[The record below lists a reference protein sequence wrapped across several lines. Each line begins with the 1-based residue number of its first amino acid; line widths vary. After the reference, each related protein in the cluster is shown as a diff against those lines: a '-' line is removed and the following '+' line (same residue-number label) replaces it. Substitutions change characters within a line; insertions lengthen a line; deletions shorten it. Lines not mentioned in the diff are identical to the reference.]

1 MYDKYTA
8 RPFGRLFRAIHP
20 NIAAESP
27 PSLRYSANNCVKAK
41 CFPPLGPRS
50 SIPISQL
57 GTGL

>member
-27 PSLRYSANNCVKAK
+27 P
-41 CFPPLGPRS
+41 FGD
-50 SIPISQL
+50 
-57 GTGL
+57 

>member
-27 PSLRYSANNCVKAK
+27 L
-41 CFPPLGPRS
+41 FGE
-50 SIPISQL
+50 
-57 GTGL
+57 